1 MGQEVCSLSSLM
13 KTQGAF
19 QDISQ
24 FMEGEKF
31 CRSRMK
37 NVDNC
42 STFRDIA
49 SGHSNAKYT
58 WQHAKTNF
66 GNYYG
71 FRYVDFVPCNQN

>member
-1 MGQEVCSLSSLM
+1 MGQEVYRLSSVM

-24 FMEGEKF
+24 LMEGEKF

-42 STFRDIA
+42 NTFRDIA
-49 SGHSNAKYT
+49 SGHSNAQYT
-58 WQHAKTNF
+58 WQHTKNK
-66 GNYYG
+66 
-71 FRYVDFVPCNQN
+71 FRKLLWFQKSRLCIM